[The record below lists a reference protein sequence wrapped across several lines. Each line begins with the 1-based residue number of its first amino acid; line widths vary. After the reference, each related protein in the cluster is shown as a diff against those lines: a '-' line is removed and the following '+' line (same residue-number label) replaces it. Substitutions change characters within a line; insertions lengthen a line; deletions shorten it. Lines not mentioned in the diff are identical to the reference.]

1 MKNWK
6 TIILISFIWISCEN
20 EEPGIKAKVSPI
32 SESVYASGIIKARE
46 QYNVFA
52 TVSGI
57 LQKVYVNEGDT
68 IKKGAPLFLIE
79 NQTAALNTEN
89 AKLALALTEENIKNN
104 SNRQKELE
112 LAAENAKEKLQL
124 DSLMYTRYKNL
135 WEQNA
140 GTKVSMDQAKLAYET
155 SKANYHAAV
164 RRYDQAQI
172 QFRTEYEQ
180 AKNNLKINNEIQK
193 NYTIRSEVDGL
204 VYDILKEQGELIT
217 NQSPIAILGKTENF
231 LITLEVDEYDIVR
244 VKPGQEI
251 LVSMDSYKGQVF
263 KGKVSKIYPIMN
275 ERSRTFTV
283 EAIFTEAPKELYP
296 NLTVEANI
304 IIKTKKNALIIPR
317 EYLLEGKYVLNDADE
332 KIKVEVGLSDYE
344 YVEIVSGL
352 DSSQYIIKP

>member
-6 TIILISFIWISCEN
+6 TIVLISFLWISCKK
-20 EEPGIKAKVSPI
+20 EEPRIKARVSSI
-32 SESVYASGIIKARE
+32 SESVYASGFVKAQE

-52 TVSGI
+52 TVTGI
-57 LQKVYVNEGDT
+57 LQKVYVQEGDSV
-68 IKKGAPLFLIE
+68 KKGTPLFLIE

-89 AKLALALTEENIKNN
+89 ARLALELSEENIRAN
-104 SNRQKELE
+104 SNRLKELE
-112 LAAENAKEKLQL
+112 LTAETAKEKLQL

-140 GTKVSMDQAKLAYET
+140 GTKASMEQAKLSYET
-155 SKANYHAAV
+155 SKANYQTALRRHA
-164 RRYDQAQI
+164 QAKV

-180 AKNNLKINNEIQK
+180 AKNNLKINNQIQS

-204 VYDILKEQGELIT
+204 VYDILKEQGELI
-217 NQSPIAILGKTENF
+217 NSQGAIAILGKAKNF

-244 VKPGQEI
+244 VQPGQEV
-251 LVSMDSYKGQVF
+251 LLSMDSYRGKIF
-263 KGKVSKIYPIMN
+263 KGRVSKIYPIMN

-283 EAIFTEAPKELYP
+283 EAVFTEAPKELYP

-304 IIKTKKNALIIPR
+304 IIKTKKNTLIIPR
-317 EYLLEGKYVLNDADE
+317 EYLLEGKYVLTEKDE
-332 KIKVEVGLSDYE
+332 KTKVEVGLSDYE

-352 DSSQYIIKP
+352 DSSQYIYKP